1 LSEKACRSC
10 NMIVS
15 GSVCP
20 VCKTSS
26 LSSDWSGYVIILDPP
41 NSTIAKKLNVSVPG
55 KYALRVR

>member
-1 LSEKACRSC
+1 
-10 NMIVS
+10 MIVS
-15 GSVCP
+15 GKVCP

-41 NSTIAKKLNVSVPG
+41 NSTIAKKLNINVPG